1 MQIVTVFFQN
11 SNNEILIQKRSK
23 KKNGK
28 YGITSGHIKKNE
40 DAKHGAVRE
49 VKEEL
54 GIDIK
59 EKDLKLLFNTKID
72 ENIYNLYYIKKD
84 IELNNLLLQKEEV
97 ESVQWCNQQEV
108 ENLIQKN
115 EFFETQIEAL
125 DIFKQYTEGTIKA

>member
-23 KKNGK
+23 EKNGK
-28 YGITSGHIKKNE
+28 YGITSGHIQKNE
-40 DAKHGAVRE
+40 DAKLGAVRE

-125 DIFKQYTEGTIKA
+125 DIFKQYTEGTIKT